1 MYLSSPQDQQ
11 STPIDPPAD
20 TPAIALPFWRRAP
33 RLGGI
38 AAVLVAALLA
48 YVGFQALGG
57 SAAKADAPPAP
68 TVTVAQPI
76 QRNVV
81 EWDDYSGRFEAV
93 QSVEIK
99 PRVSGQLQSVH
110 FRDGETVRAGQ
121 LLFTIDQRPF
131 LAALNEA
138 RARAQAA
145 RTALTLA
152 QSEFARASALTDDE
166 AVSREEVDTRRAAV
180 ASAQAQVAAADA
192 VVQQRALDLDFT
204 RIRAPLTGRIS
215 DRRVHPGNLVVANES
230 MLTTVMS
237 LDPIHFVFD
246 GSEALYLRSLR
257 NREANGPSAQDVEIR
272 LQDEADYNWRGRVD
286 FTDNAIAADSGT
298 MRGRAVIANPN
309 GFLAPGMFGNMRLS
323 AGGQRAALLVPD
335 AAVLNDQA
343 RKIVLVVAANGTVE
357 ARPVQIGAR
366 IGTLRTIRS
375 GLRPSDRVVV
385 EGVQMAQP
393 GASVN
398 VRATRIQAPAPQ
410 QAAQAAAT
418 PDRAPAASQA
428 TLAN

>member
-1 MYLSSPQDQQ
+1 MYLPSPKDQQ

-20 TPAIALPFWRRAP
+20 APAIAQPFWRRAP
-33 RLGGI
+33 RLSGI
-38 AAVLVAALLA
+38 AAILVVALLA
-48 YVGFQALGG
+48 YVGVQTLGG
-57 SAAKADAPPAP
+57 SAARADAPPTP

-180 ASAQAQVAAADA
+180 ASARAQVAAADA

-230 MLTTVMS
+230 LLTTVMS

-257 NREANGPSAQDVEIR
+257 NRETNGPNAQDVEIR

-298 MRGRAVIANPN
+298 MRGRAVIANPD

-323 AGGQRAALLVPD
+323 AGGERPALLVPD

-343 RKIVLVVAANGTVE
+343 RKIVLVVATNGTVE

-393 GASVN
+393 GARVN
-398 VRATRIQAPAPQ
+398 VRATRIQAPAQQ

-418 PDRAPAASQA
+418 PDLAPAASQA